1 MGWALIWFADNVYY
15 LYLARLLNGI
25 VAGGIFAII
34 PQFLAEVSS
43 DQWVKSLIRFRAH
56 WKKYIFIH
64 IFNRVSLII
73 DSVRGVLGS
82 TLVLSCN
89 MGILLSF
96 IFGHFFQF
104 YVTPI
109 IAIAFTVV
117 FVVSLFFFPE
127 SPLVLMKQNKLSV
140 C

>member
-1 MGWALIWFADNVYY
+1 MVLWLVEFLQSYRNFWQKSQVISELKVQLDFVPIGQKNV
-15 LYLARLLNGI
+15 
-25 VAGGIFAII
+25 
-34 PQFLAEVSS
+34 
-43 DQWVKSLIRFRAH
+43 
-56 WKKYIFIH
+56 FIH